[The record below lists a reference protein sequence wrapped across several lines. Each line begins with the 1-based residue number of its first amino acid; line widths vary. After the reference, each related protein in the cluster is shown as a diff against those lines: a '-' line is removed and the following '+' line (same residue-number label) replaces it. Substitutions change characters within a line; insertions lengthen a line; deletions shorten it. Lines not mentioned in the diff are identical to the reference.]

1 MISKYALSEVVDC
14 PSRKPN
20 AIDFV
25 IMLKL
30 ITWNIIVM
38 AAIETEYEQIS
49 IIVMID
55 RQKQRFYAC
64 CGFETLHL
72 LKKSFKNY

>member
-1 MISKYALSEVVDC
+1 
-14 PSRKPN
+14 
-20 AIDFV
+20 
-25 IMLKL
+25 MLKL

-72 LKKSFKNY
+72 LEKSFKNY